1 MLEQLKEIYL
11 AGGCF
16 WGIEKYI
23 QDINGVK
30 STEVG
35 YANGDTQNPTYED
48 VSHKETGHAETV
60 HVTYDVSKIS
70 LEALLE
76 LYYEI
81 VNPTLINKQ
90 GNDVGSQYRT
100 GIYYIDHEDSKTI
113 IKSINMLQQKY
124 NKPIAIEVRKIDI
137 FYKAEEYHQKYLDK
151 NPEGYCHISKEKL
164 NSVKNT
170 SLNKYNKPTQEK
182 LDQLTDIQY
191 KVTQQSNTEPAFN
204 NLYYNNF
211 EKGIYVDITTGEPL
225 FISSDKFES
234 GCGWPS
240 FSKPIDSSVLL
251 TKEDR
256 QFFMKRTEVRSKIGN
271 SHLGH
276 VFNDGPKEMGGKRY
290 CINSASLKFIALYKM
305 EEKGYGYLVRYIK

>member
-1 MLEQLKEIYL
+1 MVEELKEIYL

-23 QDINGVK
+23 QNINGVK

-35 YANGDTQNPTYED
+35 YANGNTKNPTYED

-60 HVTYDVSKIS
+60 HVVYDISKIN
-70 LEALLE
+70 LESIIE
-76 LYYEI
+76 LYYEV

-100 GIYYIDHEDSKTI
+100 GIYYIDLEDSKII
-113 IKSINMLQQKY
+113 IKSINKLQEKY
-124 NKPIAIEVRKIDI
+124 KKSIAIEVKKLDV
-137 FYKAEEYHQKYLDK
+137 FYRAEEYHQKYLDK

-164 NSVKNT
+164 NSVKNIVV
-170 SLNKYNKPTQEK
+170 NKYTKPTEETLSK
-182 LDQLTDIQY
+182 LTDIQY
-191 KVTQQSNTEPAFN
+191 KVTQENKTELAFN
-204 NLYYNNF
+204 NKYYNNF
-211 EKGIYVDITTGEPL
+211 EKGIYVDVTTGEPL

-240 FSKPIDSSVLL
+240 FSKPIDPNVLL

-256 QFFMKRTEVRSKIGN
+256 QLFMKRTEVRSKIGN
-271 SHLGH
+271 AHLGH

-290 CINSASLKFIALYKM
+290 CINSASLKFIAAGKM
-305 EEKGYGYLVRYIK
+305 EEEGYGYLIEYIK

>member
-35 YANGDTQNPTYED
+35 YANGNTQNPNYED
-48 VSHKETGHAETV
+48 VSHKETGYAETV
-60 HVTYDVSKIS
+60 HVTYDIFKIS
-70 LEALLE
+70 LESLLE
-76 LYYEI
+76 LYYEV

-100 GIYYIDHEDSKTI
+100 GIYYIDKEDSKTI
-113 IKSINMLQQKY
+113 IKSINKLQEKY

-164 NSVKNT
+164 NSVKYI
-170 SLNKYNKPTQEK
+170 NKYTKPTKEELSK
-182 LDQLTDIQY
+182 LTDIQY
-191 KVTQQSNTEPAFN
+191 KVTQESNTEPAFN
-204 NLYYNNF
+204 NPYYNNF
-211 EKGIYVDITTGEPL
+211 EKGVYVDITTGEPL

-240 FSKPIDSSVLL
+240 FSKPIDPDVLL
-251 TKEDR
+251 TEEDR
-256 QFFMKRTEVRSKIGN
+256 QYFMKRTEIRSKIGN
-271 SHLGH
+271 AHLGH

-290 CINSASLKFIALYKM
+290 CINSASLKFVALDKM
-305 EEKGYGYLVRYIK
+305 EEEGYGYLIGYIK